1 MYMLVSQ
8 INIPFAPSMINY
20 KRGKPWT
27 QTFYQHCS
35 DLSNTS
41 QLLNLS

>member
-1 MYMLVSQ
+1 MLVSQ
-8 INIPFAPSMINY
+8 INIPFAPIMITY

-27 QTFYQHCS
+27 QTLLQHCR

-41 QLLNLS
+41 QLFSIN